1 MIALL
6 TRLLVWLPAAAL
18 VVVVRLL
25 LVAVRLLLRLLGL
38 AGFRGARLAAL
49 AATLLGVWWA
59 ARQVGLRPAAW
70 LAVIGWAA
78 WATRHHR
85 TAIRQH
91 AAVRKLTTALERQ
104 AGALTAATRTLQAHP
119 TPTSVMATTAAA
131 RAATATATGRGG
143 VAATP
148 QPAADQAP
156 EQAVAALG
164 RYAAAW
170 VRRHIPPAD
179 AGTPTH
185 PHRRQPR

>member
-1 MIALL
+1 MTTVLV
-6 TRLLVWLPAAAL
+6 RLLVWLPTVLL

-25 LVAVRLLLRLLGL
+25 LGTGRLGLRLLGL

-59 ARQVGLRPAAW
+59 ARQIGLRPAAW

-85 TAIRQH
+85 ASIRQH
-91 AAVRKLTTALERQ
+91 VAVRRLIAALERQ
-104 AGALTAATRTLQAHP
+104 ASTLAVATQTPQA
-119 TPTSVMATTAAA
+119 TPRLPRPRSQRPGPPPRWLRSDKGLPVP
-131 RAATATATGRGG
+131 
-143 VAATP
+143 P

-170 VRRHIPPAD
+170 VGRH
-179 AGTPTH
+179 TPTRPDGRH
-185 PHRRQPR
+185 PR